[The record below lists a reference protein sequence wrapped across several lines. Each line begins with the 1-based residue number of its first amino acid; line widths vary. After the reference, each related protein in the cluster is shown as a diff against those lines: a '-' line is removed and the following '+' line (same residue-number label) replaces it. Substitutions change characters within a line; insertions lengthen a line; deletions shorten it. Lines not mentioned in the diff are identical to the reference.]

1 MQDSIFNFDQTL
13 GQHRPRLL
21 RLAKDIKRRQRAGK
35 PADKSIAKL
44 QQTVQSSQAIVAGK
58 AQARPSIEYPEQLP
72 ISERREEIAKA
83 ISQHQV
89 VVLAGETGSGKTTQ
103 LPKICLDLG
112 RGINGVIGHTQPR
125 RLAASTVANR
135 IAEELGVALGEEV
148 GYQVRFSDQSTERS
162 YIKLMT
168 DGILLAEIQQDPMLY
183 RYDTIIIDEAHE
195 RSLNIDFLLGYLK
208 TLLPKRPDLKLIIT
222 SATIDLERFSK
233 HFNDAPIIEVS
244 GRTYPVELRYQP
256 MGSDQE
262 DIHQAI
268 LEAVETLLFEE
279 RKAGK
284 AGGDFLVFLSG
295 EREIREAA
303 LMLRKADLPHIEIL
317 PLYARLSLKE
327 QSRVFA
333 GHKGRRI
340 VLATNVAET
349 SVTVP
354 GIRYVIDPGFA
365 RISRYSYRTKIQR
378 LPIEP
383 VSQASANQRAGRCG
397 RVSAGICVRL
407 YSEEDFASR
416 PEFTDA
422 EILRTNLASVILQML
437 QLRLGDIR
445 QFPFIDAPDNRLI
458 NDGFNLLQQLKAVD
472 PQAKITGLGKQLGSL
487 PVDPRMGAIILAAA
501 QHNSLTEA
509 LVIVSALA
517 VQDPR
522 ERPAD
527 KQQASD
533 EKHRRF
539 WHEQSDYL
547 AYLSLWQH
555 YEQMRQ
561 ELSQNQL
568 RKQCQKEFLSFLKM
582 REWRD
587 IHHQL
592 TLACQQLKLSQNK
605 EEASYEAIHKP
616 LLVGLLDY
624 AGHKTND
631 GDYLGTRNRKFNI
644 FPGSSQFK
652 KRPQWMVASELL
664 ETSKLYAHGIAKVEP
679 EWILAAG
686 LHLVKRSYSEPHYDA
701 KRGQVMAY
709 ERITLFGLTL
719 VEKQRVNYSPINPAE
734 CRTVFIRQALVE
746 GGYGTINRSRQRR
759 GSGTRKL
766 GEFFRFNQNLVQEVL
781 ELEAKS
787 RRRDILVDD
796 EVLFDFYDQ
805 RVGAEV
811 ASLASFE
818 KWRTEA
824 EQAQPKLLF
833 VERELL
839 MRHAEF
845 DAGMAQFPDILSWA
859 GVEFPLT
866 YHFDPGSADDG
877 VSVHVPVG
885 LLHQVPE
892 FLLQWLV
899 PGLLREKCTALV
911 KGLPK
916 RWRKQFAPVP
926 MYVDKALASLAVDNK
941 PLVDELNRQL
951 YRINNVDIP
960 DEAWDQVVVDDYY
973 KMNIK
978 VDDDRGKL
986 IEQSRD
992 LSELKAKYRENVQ
1005 QTLQSAGQS
1014 QEING
1019 ITQWDFGALAK
1030 TQQLKRKGIS
1040 IKAFPALVDEGDSVA
1055 LKMHDNPQEAEVLSL
1070 KGQVR
1075 LAMIAEREKVKY
1087 LRKELLKGKDIGL
1100 TVTSLGKR
1108 DAVAE
1113 DIIAAAIKQVVFGDN
1128 LLREQS
1134 DFEQALASNGQ
1145 EIVPRANAIAEL
1157 LAKVLANVVAIK
1169 KSIKTSKNAL
1179 AIAHAAQDI
1188 NQQLE
1193 HLLYPGFLFHI
1204 ELEQLQQYPR
1214 YLQAI
1219 MVRLDKVAQN
1229 TQRDKLHI
1237 SELAEHWQKY
1247 QDLKAQKG
1255 DIWCQNNRQLQT
1267 YRWMIE
1273 ELRVSFFAQTLGTKI
1288 PVSSK
1293 RLRNQWQE
1301 LYTQV

>member
-1 MQDSIFNFDQTL
+1 MQDGIFNFDQTL
-13 GQHRPRLL
+13 GHHRPRLV
-21 RLAKDIKRRQRAGK
+21 RLAKDIKRRQKANK
-35 PADKSIAKL
+35 STDKLVAKL
-44 QQTVQSSQAIVAGK
+44 AQQVQASQALVQQK
-58 AQARPSIEYPEQLP
+58 AQARPAITYPEQLP
-72 ISERREEIAKA
+72 ISERREDIAKA
-83 ISQHQV
+83 IAEHQV

-103 LPKICLDLG
+103 LPKICLELG
-112 RGINGVIGHTQPR
+112 RGIEGVIGHTQPR
-125 RLAASTVANR
+125 RLAASTVASR
-135 IAEELGVALGEEV
+135 IAEELGVNLGDEV
-148 GYQVRFSDQSTERS
+148 GYQVRFSDQSTEQS

-183 RYDTIIIDEAHE
+183 RYDTLIIDEAHE

-244 GRTYPVELRYQP
+244 GRTYPVEVRYQP
-256 MGSDQE
+256 MAAQQE
-262 DIHQAI
+262 DTYQAI
-268 LEAVETLLFEE
+268 LEAIETLLHEE
-279 RKAGK
+279 RKSGTT
-284 AGGDFLVFLSG
+284 GGDFLVFLSG

-303 LMLRKADLPHIEIL
+303 LLLRKAQLPHLDVL
-317 PLYARLSLKE
+317 PLYARLSLKD

-333 GHKGRRI
+333 NHKGRRI

-383 VSQASANQRAGRCG
+383 VSQASANQRKGRCG

-407 YSEEDFASR
+407 YSEEDFLSR

-445 QFPFIDAPDNRLI
+445 RFPFIDAPDNRLI

-472 PQAKITGLGKQLGSL
+472 AHAKITGVGKQLGTL

-501 QHNSLTEA
+501 EHNSLQEA

-555 YEQMRQ
+555 YEQLRQ
-561 ELSQNQL
+561 DLSQNQF
-568 RKQCQKEFLSFLKM
+568 RKQCQKEFLSFLKL

-587 IHHQL
+587 IHRQL
-592 TLACQQLKLSQNK
+592 TLACQHLKLKLNK

-624 AGHKTND
+624 VGNKTSD

-652 KRPQWMVASELL
+652 KRPQWLVASELL

-679 EWILAAG
+679 EWILAAS

-719 VEKQRVNYSPINPAE
+719 VEKQRVNYSPINPQE
-734 CRTVFIRQALVE
+734 SRTVFIRQALVE
-746 GGYGTINRSRQRR
+746 GGYATINRSRQRR
-759 GSGTRKL
+759 GAGTRTV
-766 GEFFRFNQNLVQEVL
+766 GEFFRSNQQLVQEVL

-796 EVLFDFYDQ
+796 DVLFDFYDQ
-805 RVGAEV
+805 RVGDEV

-818 KWRTEA
+818 KWRSTA
-824 EQAQPKLLF
+824 EQAEPNLLYID
-833 VERELL
+833 RELL

-845 DAGMAQFPDILSWA
+845 DAGQAQFPDIVSW
-859 GVEFPLT
+859 GGMEFPLT
-866 YHFDPGSADDG
+866 YHFEPGSAEDG

-926 MYVDKALASLAVDNK
+926 MYVDKALAAMAIENK
-941 PLVDELNRQL
+941 PLIEELNRQL
-951 YRINNVDIP
+951 YRINNVSIP
-960 DEAWDQVVVDDYY
+960 SEAWDEVVLDDYY

-1005 QTLQSAGQS
+1005 QTLQAAGQS
-1014 QEING
+1014 QEVSG

-1030 TQQLKRKGIS
+1030 TQQLKRKGLS

-1055 LKMHDNPQEAEVLSL
+1055 LKMHDNPQEAEALSL

-1087 LRKELLKGKDIGL
+1087 LRKELLKGKDLGL
-1100 TVTSLGKR
+1100 TLTNLGKR
-1108 DAVAE
+1108 DAVAD
-1113 DIIAAAIKQVVFGDN
+1113 DIIAAAIKQVVFAGAV
-1128 LLREQS
+1128 LREQTE
-1134 DFEQALASNGQ
+1134 FQQALSQKGS
-1145 EIVPRANAIAEL
+1145 EIVPRANAIADI
-1157 LAKVLANVVAIK
+1157 LAGVLAHVVAIK
-1169 KSIKTSKNAL
+1169 KAMKTSKNAL
-1179 AIAHAAQDI
+1179 AIARAAEDI
-1188 NQQLE
+1188 GQQLDN
-1193 HLLYPGFLFHI
+1193 LLYPGFLFDTDF
-1204 ELEQLQQYPR
+1204 EQLQQFPR

-1219 MVRLDKVAQN
+1219 QVRLEKVAQSL
-1229 TQRDKLHI
+1229 QRDKLHI
-1237 SELAEHWQKY
+1237 AELAEHWQKFV
-1247 QDLKAQKG
+1247 DLKAQKG
-1255 DIWCQNNRQLQT
+1255 DIWCQNNELLQR

-1273 ELRVSFFAQTLGTKI
+1273 ELRVSLFAQTLGTRS

-1293 RLRNQWQE
+1293 RLRALWDE
-1301 LYTQV
+1301 LYSSM